1 MNRLIVTLV
10 STLIIACT
18 VHLATILILPYV
30 APQDVWTRLDRLG
43 APGTFHILPA
53 ATPGQAADR
62 NSDPAIVMAICRY
75 DLEKAPFRISGDPS
89 LWYWGLALHTN
100 RGFIYYSIN
109 NRAIGDGTL
118 DLRIL
123 NEDDYAA
130 KQQEE
135 VEEAAQEFVVASPS
149 TRGYVVLR
157 ALVPEQSARMQ
168 IEENFKKVKC
178 EPYKEA
184 N

>member
-1 MNRLIVTLV
+1 MNRLIVTLI
-10 STLIIACT
+10 STIIIACT

-30 APQDVWTRLDRLG
+30 APQDVWSRLDKRG
-43 APGTFHILPA
+43 APGAFHILPA
-53 ATPGQAADR
+53 SMPGQTADPYA
-62 NSDPAIVMAICRY
+62 DPAIVMAICRY
-75 DLEKAPFRISGDPS
+75 DLEKSSFRVSGEPA

-109 NRAIGDGTL
+109 NRAIGDGAL

-123 NEDDYAA
+123 NEEDYAV

-157 ALVPEQSARMQ
+157 ALVPEASAREQ
-168 IEENFKKVKC
+168 IEENFRKVKC
-178 EPYKEA
+178 EPYKEV

>member
-1 MNRLIVTLV
+1 MNRLIVTLI
-10 STLIIACT
+10 STLIIACA
-18 VHLATILILPYV
+18 VHLATILVLPYV
-30 APQDVWTRLDRLG
+30 APEDVWTRLDKSGPPG
-43 APGTFHILPA
+43 AFHILPA
-53 ATPGQAADR
+53 SSPGQVADP

-75 DLEKAPFRISGDPS
+75 DLDKAPFRISGEPS
-89 LWYWGLALHTN
+89 LWYWSLALHTN

-123 NEDDYAA
+123 NEDDFAA

-149 TRGYVVLR
+149 LRGYVVLR
-157 ALVPEQSARMQ
+157 ALVPEASAREQ

-178 EPYKEA
+178 EAYKEA
-184 N
+184 S

>member
-1 MNRLIVTLV
+1 MNRFIVTLV

-30 APQDVWTRLDRLG
+30 APQDVWTRLDKFGSPG
-43 APGTFHILPA
+43 AFRVLPA
-53 ATPGQAADR
+53 AAPGQAVDPYA
-62 NSDPAIVMAICRY
+62 DPAIVMAICRY
-75 DLEKAPFRISGDPS
+75 DLDKAPFRVVGEPS

-109 NRAIGDGTL
+109 NRAIGEGSL

-123 NEDDYAA
+123 NEDEYAA

-149 TRGYVVLR
+149 LRGYVVLR
-157 ALVPEQSARMQ
+157 ALVPEASAREQ